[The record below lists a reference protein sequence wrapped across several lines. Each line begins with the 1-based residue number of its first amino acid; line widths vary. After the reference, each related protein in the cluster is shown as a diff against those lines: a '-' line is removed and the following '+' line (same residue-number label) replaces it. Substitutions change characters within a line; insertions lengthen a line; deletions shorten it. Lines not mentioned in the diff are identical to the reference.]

1 MEGSFFYGG
10 NDMTKKERITAEI
23 EKTKNKRQELA
34 DRLTELEK
42 QFKEE
47 ETLELHEMIRKAKVT
62 PEELAEILN
71 NSPLIRKN
79 REA

>member
-1 MEGSFFYGG
+1 
-10 NDMTKKERITAEI
+10 MTKKERIAAEI
-23 EKTKNKRQELA
+23 EKTRSKRQELTE
-34 DRLTELEK
+34 RLAELER

-47 ETLELHEMIRKAKVT
+47 ETLELHEMIRRAKVT

>member
-1 MEGSFFYGG
+1 
-10 NDMTKKERITAEI
+10 MTKKERIAAEI
-23 EKTKNKRQELA
+23 EKTKNKRQELTE
-34 DRLTELEK
+34 RLAGLER

-47 ETLELHEMIRKAKVT
+47 ETLELHEMIRRAKVT

>member
-1 MEGSFFYGG
+1 
-10 NDMTKKERITAEI
+10 MTKKERIAAEI
-23 EKTKNKRQELA
+23 EKTKNKRQELT
-34 DRLTELEK
+34 DRLAELEK

-47 ETLELHEMIRKAKVT
+47 ETLELHEIIRKAKVT

-71 NSPLIRKN
+71 TSPLIKKN

>member
-1 MEGSFFYGG
+1 
-10 NDMTKKERITAEI
+10 MTKKERIAAEI
-23 EKTKNKRQELA
+23 NKTKKKRQELTE
-34 DRLTELEK
+34 RLAELEK

-71 NSPLIRKN
+71 NSPLTRKN